1 MDQELIDAFGNI
13 CKCSDAKMKQFSNSN
28 FIVQY
33 LDNTLEMNPIEFKK
47 LVNDESE
54 FNNINRLFESLQK
67 NEYVIVAYF
76 DGKAVGAKRKIH

>member
-47 LVNDESE
+47 LVNDESA